1 MKKNRPMVDIGID
14 YDDYLRKKDDD
25 MDTFLDEQEFF
36 DIAEEIKREEKSTLA
51 PSAGILGKS
60 FHPDADDILN
70 PLIEAS
76 KQRAQLDNSCAI
88 LAASITY
95 IGMTSLLI
103 LYMIYGLRTFWADE
117 NYSSFLLV
125 SWFVQFMFS
134 TFISSYFIA
143 KIEFDRY
150 IRSLE
155 DIYED
160 LQYERSMDYYPAKNK
175 DKEPEAEPASD
186 EERIP
191 SPLQVEQVKDDKSNI
206 LGEYVD
212 YESELKKN
220 MSSLEVIAKLE
231 KYAD

>member
-1 MKKNRPMVDIGID
+1 
-14 YDDYLRKKDDD
+14 
-25 MDTFLDEQEFF
+25 
-36 DIAEEIKREEKSTLA
+36 
-51 PSAGILGKS
+51 
-60 FHPDADDILN
+60 
-70 PLIEAS
+70 
-76 KQRAQLDNSCAI
+76 
-88 LAASITY
+88 
-95 IGMTSLLI
+95 MTSLLI

-191 SPLQVEQVKDDKSNI
+191 SPLQVEQVTDDKSNI

>member
-1 MKKNRPMVDIGID
+1 
-14 YDDYLRKKDDD
+14 
-25 MDTFLDEQEFF
+25 
-36 DIAEEIKREEKSTLA
+36 
-51 PSAGILGKS
+51 
-60 FHPDADDILN
+60 
-70 PLIEAS
+70 
-76 KQRAQLDNSCAI
+76 
-88 LAASITY
+88 
-95 IGMTSLLI
+95 MTSLLI

-117 NYSSFLLV
+117 NYSGFLLV
-125 SWFVQFMFS
+125 SWFLQFLFS
-134 TFISSYFIA
+134 MFISSYFIA

-160 LQYERSMDYYPAKNK
+160 LQYDRSMDYYPTKK
-175 DKEPEAEPASD
+175 EDREPEAQEEPASD
-186 EERIP
+186 QERIP
-191 SPLQVEQVKDDKSNI
+191 SPVQFEIGKDDKSTI

>member
-1 MKKNRPMVDIGID
+1 
-14 YDDYLRKKDDD
+14 
-25 MDTFLDEQEFF
+25 
-36 DIAEEIKREEKSTLA
+36 
-51 PSAGILGKS
+51 
-60 FHPDADDILN
+60 
-70 PLIEAS
+70 
-76 KQRAQLDNSCAI
+76 
-88 LAASITY
+88 
-95 IGMTSLLI
+95 MTSLLI

-117 NYSSFLLV
+117 NYSGFLLV
-125 SWFVQFMFS
+125 SWFLQFLFS
-134 TFISSYFIA
+134 MFISSYFIA

-160 LQYERSMDYYPAKNK
+160 LQYDRSMDYYPTKK
-175 DKEPEAEPASD
+175 EDKEPEEQAEPASASD
-186 EERIP
+186 QERVP
-191 SPLQVEQVKDDKSNI
+191 SPVQIDKDDKSTI